1 MDDVKENAIEWL
13 SGQDLVTVTAY
24 RGRIQN
30 RILKLAET
38 YPEETWVKIPPEQ
51 NNGFMVAQI
60 PLAWVKIGPPK
71 RMEMTEERRAEIAE
85 RLIVARRSREHTAQ
99 Q

>member
-38 YPEETWVKIPPEQ
+38 YPEETWVKIPPER

-60 PLAWVKIGPPK
+60 PLAWIKIGPP
-71 RMEMTEERRAEIAE
+71 RRVELTEERRAEMAE
-85 RLIVARRSREHTAQ
+85 RLSAARKSRAHTVQ